1 MKMRPL
7 SEEIERL
14 RQVKESTLQI
24 NLKVLQDEVIRLTD
38 IKEKNEKYI
47 TELTNH
53 RCQEGDLQKR
63 VSEHMALFVIL
74 FAEIESLRHRLV
86 SK

>member
-1 MKMRPL
+1 MKMRTL

-14 RQVKESTLQI
+14 RQVNESTLQI

-47 TELTNH
+47 T
-53 RCQEGDLQKR
+53 
-63 VSEHMALFVIL
+63 
-74 FAEIESLRHRLV
+74 
-86 SK
+86 